1 MSSIIR
7 AFQLLTAFPIPSDL
21 GNDGGGG
28 TETSDGK
35 TDSDDNK
42 NSPGDFIAL
51 KREIAAS
58 TAYFPL
64 VGATQGI
71 LLVICWKLFSYA
83 LPAGVVSGLLVVVLV
98 LTNYG
103 FHLDGLADTVDGL
116 AGGSTKEGRL
126 RIMRKS
132 DIGPMGVIA
141 IVVVLIIK
149 YAALSAILG
158 GMDGKEGLLN
168 SGAAVIFLFPVMGR
182 FAIVP
187 MACWSR
193 YAREGEGLGSAL
205 SENAPGNLAVALVT
219 VLVFSILLLGPVAIL
234 LVAILMA
241 ASYFAVLYFKEK
253 VGGVTGDIFGFQ
265 SELSEVM
272 FLVSALALLP
282 LVE

>member
-1 MSSIIR
+1 MNPIIK
-7 AFQLLTAFPIPSDL
+7 AFQLLTAFPVPS
-21 GNDGGGG
+21 GDGGVRPAAGDAEAG
-28 TETSDGK
+28 TEKAAD
-35 TDSDDNK
+35 
-42 NSPGDFIAL
+42 GDFAAL

-64 VGATQGI
+64 VGATQGL
-71 LLVICWKLFSYA
+71 LLVICWKLFSFA
-83 LPAGVVSGLLVVVLV
+83 LPHGVSAGLLVAVLA

-103 FHLDGLADTVDGL
+103 FHLDGLADTIDGL
-116 AGGSTKEGRL
+116 AGGGTKEERL
-126 RIMRKS
+126 RIMRKG

-141 IVVVLIIK
+141 IVLVLIVK
-149 YAALSAILG
+149 FAALSAVLG
-158 GMDGKEGLLN
+158 GMGGRTDLL
-168 SGAAVIFLFPVMGR
+168 SLGAAVIFLFPVMGR

-193 YAREGEGLGSAL
+193 YARDGEGLGSAL
-205 SENAPGNLAVALVT
+205 SGNAPKNLAVALVT

-234 LVAILMA
+234 FVAILMA
-241 ASYFAVLYFKEK
+241 VVYFAVLYFNKK

-265 SELSEVM
+265 SELSEVI